1 MERSMT
7 LINGDRLLKWL
18 QKEYQA
24 IYRGRENMP
33 GYATG
38 AMVELR
44 YVIDHVERMMK
55 KGCTDGKK
63 D

>member
-1 MERSMT
+1 MT
-7 LINGDRLLKWL
+7 PIDGDRLLTWL
-18 QKEYQA
+18 QKEYRA

-44 YVIDHVERMMK
+44 YVIDHVERMMN
-55 KGCTDGKK
+55 KGGTNGKK